1 MSIGGKSNKVIEEK
15 LIGLFKAI
23 YTKDPNLNEITKDAF
38 EWMKQKKISG
48 NIWPHIKKAIQE
60 CLKFKKQEVDKI
72 WIQELTITVG
82 NEKQL
87 KEIPNNVDSY
97 KRVVNMLIDSYKL
110 YDQSIDT
117 IVEVWKEMLN
127 SSSELKNTFYLL
139 IMTEFVEAIWS
150 DKNIKIVVEEI
161 ITHKDE
167 LSQGEPGDNS
177 ENINK

>member
-1 MSIGGKSNKVIEEK
+1 M
-15 LIGLFKAI
+15 
-23 YTKDPNLNEITKDAF
+23 
-38 EWMKQKKISG
+38 
-48 NIWPHIKKAIQE
+48 
-60 CLKFKKQEVDKI
+60 DKI

-177 ENINK
+177 ENVNK

>member
-1 MSIGGKSNKVIEEK
+1 
-15 LIGLFKAI
+15 
-23 YTKDPNLNEITKDAF
+23 
-38 EWMKQKKISG
+38 MKQKKISG
-48 NIWPHIKKAIQE
+48 NICPHIKKAIQE
-60 CLKFKKQEVDKI
+60 WLKFKKQEIDKV

-82 NEKQL
+82 TEKQL
-87 KEIPNNVDSY
+87 KEIPNNVDAY
-97 KRVVNMLIDSYKL
+97 KRVVNMLIGAYKL

-139 IMTEFVEAIWS
+139 IMTEFVEAIWN

-167 LSQGEPGDNS
+167 LSEEEPS
-177 ENINK
+177 EINDKFTK